1 VVNVDRGYRSLRL
14 LNLRLIS
21 LHRSAVPTKNVFLYN
36 GTDFTMKTFH
46 SIRSLVFL
54 VSFAALGLTAPA
66 QTPTAKSVFDAMI
79 QALGGKAFLDVKE
92 AQFSGRFFQFSPR
105 GEISSSDL
113 YAELVRFPDKR
124 RLEFGKENQKRLEI
138 NDGEKGWIVTP
149 PEKRNGTPDVQPQ
162 PARSTQAFLDEVET
176 SFEYVIRFVVNTPKT
191 TLVNAGSDL
200 VEYKRVDVLEIRDAD
215 KNLLR
220 IFVDRQTHLPIKV
233 QMRRANESSILEK
246 TWANWH
252 KFDGVMTPLME
263 VQYKD
268 GLKLMEIRIEKV
280 AYNPGFADSLFA
292 PPVQAAK

>member
-1 VVNVDRGYRSLRL
+1 
-14 LNLRLIS
+14 
-21 LHRSAVPTKNVFLYN
+21 
-36 GTDFTMKTFH
+36 MKTLH
-46 SIRSLVFL
+46 SMRILAFL
-54 VSFAALGLTAPA
+54 ISFAALGLTASA
-66 QTPTAKSVFDAMI
+66 QTPTAKSVFDSMI
-79 QALGGKAFLDVKE
+79 QALGGKSFLDVKE
-92 AQFSGRFFQFSPR
+92 VQFSGRFFRFNR
-105 GEISSSDL
+105 GEVSASDL
-113 YAELVRFPDKR
+113 YSELVRFPDKR

-138 NDGEKGWIVTP
+138 NDGDKGWIVTP
-149 PEKRNGTPDVQPQ
+149 PEKRNGVPDVEPQ
-162 PARSTQAFLDEVET
+162 PARQTQAFLDEVET
-176 SFEYVIRFVVNTPKT
+176 SFEYITRFVVNTPKT
-191 TLVNAGSDL
+191 SLVNAGSDL

-268 GLKLMEIRIEKV
+268 GVKVMEIRIEKV